1 MSGLHIN
8 KHILSRKD
16 NGFTTSVALCTYN
29 GEKYILEQLTS
40 IVHQTVLPNEIV
52 ICDDN
57 SSDSTVRLIDSF
69 IQTHKTVGLILNYS
83 ERI

>member
-1 MSGLHIN
+1 M
-8 KHILSRKD
+8 
-16 NGFTTSVALCTYN
+16 ALCTYN

-57 SSDSTVRLIDSF
+57 SSDSTVSLIDSF
-69 IQTHKTVGLILNYS
+69 IQTHKNSGIDFKFVTNATGRGVTIANDINKFTLQECS
-83 ERI
+83 